1 MSKPKL
7 LKVTDGFRKVTIA
20 VSSLRECK
28 EKAKEVLYLHLTV
41 QVTLMVHKEIKPC
54 SESREIKE
62 GDLDLHQKKYFI
74 EREEDFIKVCP
85 GEIIMVIPIQED
97 PIQFSVQNMLS
108 IIRIRPENVILF
120 SDADMVTLAT
130 MDSNQ
135 SGFDLD
141 FVEETKEQSI
151 RHISEDQELRDAL
164 GFVYLH
170 HQKQDSPSNSPSSPT
185 PTLDSF
191 LSVFQTLLFAG
202 NELCYK
208 TP

>member
-1 MSKPKL
+1 MSTPKL
-7 LKVTDGFRKVTIA
+7 LKITDGFRKVTIA
-20 VSSLRECK
+20 VSSMRECK
-28 EKAKEVLYLHLTV
+28 EKAKEVLYLHLTA

-74 EREEDFIKVCP
+74 EGEEDFIKVGP
-85 GEIIMVIPIQED
+85 GEIIMAIPIQED
-97 PIQFSVQNMLS
+97 PIQLSVQNMLS
-108 IIRIRPENVILF
+108 IIRIRPENVFLF
-120 SDADMVTLAT
+120 SDADMVKLAT

-170 HQKQDSPSNSPSSPT
+170 HQKQDYPSNSPSSPT
-185 PTLDSF
+185 PPLDSF